1 MKYNTNWVRAKS
13 NDAKRLIDEPLR
25 KYRDNFQK
33 DRDRILYSK
42 AFRSIKN

>member
-13 NDAKRLIDEPLR
+13 INAERLINEPVR

-33 DRDRILYSK
+33 DRDRILY
-42 AFRSIKN
+42 